1 MLLVWGFF
9 FLSFFKELSKEFQ
22 RKKKILEQRL
32 VPDSH
37 SHTPETTSTAIKPEI
52 LLLPPISD
60 LSFLPPRSRAGEL
73 TPRINLSTTC
83 LSVSGRK
90 RPRKVRPG
98 RARVRWGEGKL
109 EHSSHKMKHAGRD
122 TPGCRDAPTS
132 QVPTTNFFFRGS
144 LSIN

>member
-22 RKKKILEQRL
+22 RKKKNLRAKTSSRQ
-32 VPDSH
+32 PFP
-37 SHTPETTSTAIKPEI
+37 HTRNHLYCHQARDPSPS
-52 LLLPPISD
+52 PHSD

-73 TPRINLSTTC
+73 TSRINLSTTC

-109 EHSSHKMKHAGRD
+109 EPSSHKMKHAGRD

-132 QVPTTNFFFRGS
+132 QVLTTNFFFRGS